1 MRKHGK
7 NLSLLGFAT
16 LMVGGSVVTAA
27 YAESSPAK
35 IEPPPTAE
43 VLVTA
48 ERPGPRLWQVT
59 SGERTVWIL
68 GTQSPLPQK
77 LRWRSA
83 EVEAAIAGA
92 DEVLGAYT
100 VSLRMGSQGWQRRS
114 TTLEEDLP
122 RKVYA
127 RWTKMR
133 DRYIDPRIP
142 TEELLPAS
150 AAYLLQMSAFE
161 HNGMTSSDEVWRTI
175 YGLAR
180 LHDVPVR
187 PQSYEVES
195 PVTKVSKRAARE
207 AGVRCLVQTMD
218 RLEVDMTESRR
229 RAEAWADGD
238 MKMLRELARSDQ
250 SYSETLARSWPF
262 LGDEDVDRLIGQETT
277 RLAAVIERAMIR
289 NRRTFAALPVHM
301 LMKEDGVL
309 SILRAAG
316 HRVEEPV
323 D

>member
-1 MRKHGK
+1 M
-7 NLSLLGFAT
+7 NVSPFWLVASMFA
-16 LMVGGSVVTAA
+16 AA
-27 YAESSPAK
+27 AASMAESSAAN

-48 ERPGPRLWQVT
+48 ERPGPRLWHVT
-59 SGERTVWIL
+59 RGEHKVWIL

-83 EVEAAIAGA
+83 EVEAAISGA

-100 VSLRMGSQGWQRRS
+100 VSLRMRSSDWQRRS

-122 RKVYA
+122 RRVYV

-133 DRYIDPRIP
+133 DRYVDPRIP
-142 TEELLPAS
+142 TETLLPAS
-150 AAYLLQMSAFE
+150 AAFLLQMSAFE

-195 PVTKVSKRAARE
+195 PVTKVSQRAARE
-207 AGVRCLVQTMD
+207 AGVRCLVETMD
-218 RLEVDMTESRR
+218 RLDVGMAESLR
-229 RAEAWADGD
+229 RANAWADGD
-238 MKMLRELARSDQ
+238 MKLLRELALSDQ
-250 SYSETLARSWPF
+250 SYAQTLARSWPF
-262 LGDEDVDRLIGQETT
+262 LSHEDVDRLIAQETT
-277 RLAAVIERAMIR
+277 RLAAVIERALVR

-309 SILRAAG
+309 TLLRAAG